1 MSAWEIQF
9 FLREIRN
16 FFGPIHQRLYPY
28 FCAYFSNGQNG
39 QALIQFEFCIWI
51 ELHWDWR
58 SNVLGKRGIVI
69 RMMSLLPGDMALIK
83 PGEPKKKKGLFQLL
97 LVAVQICINYFF
109 RWHLCPHREGFLWCV
124 EDDQIW
130 HKGSGQMKLPLSDPL
145 QPFCKVY
152 SELL

>member
-1 MSAWEIQF
+1 MYLRAFIFSKKSRYFFYQACWPFDKMIADPTSPQTNFEFCEANLNCVYTPFLRHQCKCNEWVLGKF
-9 FLREIRN
+9 NFLREISN
-16 FFGPIHQRLYPY
+16 FFCPIHQRLCPH

-83 PGEPKKKKGLFQLL
+83 PSEPKK
-97 LVAVQICINYFF
+97 
-109 RWHLCPHREGFLWCV
+109 
-124 EDDQIW
+124 
-130 HKGSGQMKLPLSDPL
+130 
-145 QPFCKVY
+145 
-152 SELL
+152 